1 MGFKRFRGKGPRGAW
16 RLLAVALIAVTL
28 NFAQEFTT
36 DQSSLPTAREIE
48 SVMRGLSAIT
58 GFQIRKQLP
67 FQMVT
72 RDEVNKYL
80 KDQIHR
86 SVKPEEL
93 RAEEATLKKFGFVPP
108 DFDLQKN
115 TIDLLTEQA
124 AAFYDFRRK
133 KLFISDWATKNMRET
148 ALVHELAHALAD
160 QNFPIQKYLSGSSDD
175 SEQSLAR
182 ESVVEGQASW
192 LMIEYAVRQAGKTLK
207 DPATADE
214 YLKEQPDSGE
224 DSAWPV
230 FSKAPLYIR
239 RTLMFPYEDGQKFQ
253 QAIYLKEG
261 SAAFA
266 RVFNQPP
273 SSTAQII
280 HPERYFAKVMSTS
293 PPLPKPIRHSKAFVT
308 GSVGELDQRILLEQY
323 LDTGSASSLAPKL
336 KGGTYRI
343 DEAKRDRRQMLLYI
357 SEWEDAASAG
367 QYFDAYQRILRG
379 KWKHMEITSQDAT
392 QFSGKCE
399 DGYFSVTLKGT
410 TVLSEEGFAA
420 PVISGSGV

>member
-1 MGFKRFRGKGPRGAW
+1 M
-16 RLLAVALIAVTL
+16 
-28 NFAQEFTT
+28 
-36 DQSSLPTAREIE
+36 
-48 SVMRGLSAIT
+48 
-58 GFQIRKQLP
+58 
-67 FQMVT
+67 
-72 RDEVNKYL
+72 
-80 KDQIHR
+80 
-86 SVKPEEL
+86 
-93 RAEEATLKKFGFVPP
+93 
-108 DFDLQKN
+108 
-115 TIDLLTEQA
+115 IDLLTEQA
-124 AAFYDFRRK
+124 AAFYDFHRK
-133 KLFISDWATKNMRET
+133 KLFISDWATQNMRET

-160 QNFPIQKYLSGSSDD
+160 QNFPIQKFLSGDRDD

-207 DPATADE
+207 DPETANE
-214 YLKEQPDSGE
+214 YLKDQTDSGD

-239 RTLMFPYEDGQKFQ
+239 RTLMFPYEDGEKFQ
-253 QAIYLKEG
+253 QAIFLKEG
-261 SAAFA
+261 DAAFS

-280 HPERYFAKVMSTS
+280 HPDRYFAKVMSTS
-293 PPLPKPIRHSKAFVT
+293 PQLPKPIRHAKAFVT

-336 KGGTYRI
+336 RGGTYRI

-367 QYFDAYQRILRG
+367 QYFDAYRRILQG
-379 KWKHMEITSQDAT
+379 KWKRMEITSQNST